1 MPLSFFHFR
10 DSFARARIACSCR
23 FVSNAA
29 PHPKFASLHNAPFN
43 LPHSIFSSLLHQ
55 FSKTPIHVKSIH
67 AQIVKNCVSTENFLA
82 AKLIRVYSDLGFLSL
97 ARKVFDQCSHLET
110 TVCNAMMAGLL
121 RNQQHLEVPKL
132 FKMMVGSC
140 DVEIDTYT
148 CMFALKACTCLL
160 DKEIGMEVV
169 GTAVGRGFH
178 LHPYV
183 GSSVINF
190 LVKCGNLD
198 DAQRVFD
205 GMHERDVVCWNS
217 IIGGYV
223 QECLFKEAIQMFF
236 EMIGCGIRPSCVTL
250 ASFLKTCGESGF
262 KKLGTCAH
270 GFVLALGMGNDVF
283 VLTSLVDMYSNL
295 GDTDNASLVF
305 DSMCSRSLISWNA
318 MISGY
323 VQNGMILEAFALFQ
337 RLVQNGS
344 GFDSGTLVSLIR
356 GCSQTSDLENGK
368 ILHACVIRK
377 GLESNLVL
385 STAIVDMYSKCGA
398 TKQATIVFGRMEK
411 KNVITWTAM
420 LVGLSQN
427 GYAEDALKLFCQM
440 QEENVAA
447 NSVTLVSLVHCCAH
461 LGSLKKGRSV
471 HAHLIRHGYAFDA
484 VNMSALIDMYAKCGK
499 IHSAEKLFNNGFH
512 LKDVILCNSM
522 ITGYGMHGHGHRA
535 LGVYDRMIGERLKPN
550 QTTFVSLLTACSH
563 SGLVEE
569 GKTLFHCMEKDHNI
583 KPMDKHYACLV
594 DLLSRAGRLEEA
606 DALVKQMPF
615 PPSTD
620 VLEAL
625 LSGCKTHKNINM
637 GIQIADRLIS
647 LDYLNSGIY
656 VMLSNI
662 YAEARRWESVN
673 YIRGLMRMRG
683 LKKTPGYSLI
693 VVGNNLYTFFASD
706 DSHPRWADIYQLLE
720 NLRLEVEAS
729 GYVPDTSSVLR
740 DVDEAMKVK
749 LLWGHSERLAIAF
762 GLLSTPYGSL
772 IRITKNL
779 RVCVDCHS
787 VTKYISK
794 IVQREIIVRDANR
807 FHHFVDGKCSCNDYW

>member
-1 MPLSFFHFR
+1 MPLSHFHFR
-10 DSFARARIACSCR
+10 DTFAKATIPCSRSRIG
-23 FVSNAA
+23 NTA
-29 PHPKFASLHNAPFN
+29 PPPAFFSLHHAPFN
-43 LPHSIFSSLLHQ
+43 HPPSIFSSLLHQ
-55 FSKTPIHVKSIH
+55 FSNTLIHVKSIH
-67 AQIVKNCVSTENFLA
+67 AQIIKNWVSTQNFLA
-82 AKLIRVYSDLGFLSL
+82 AKLIRAYSNLGFLHP
-97 ARKVFDQCSHLET
+97 ARKVFDQCPLPET
-110 TVCNAMMAGLL
+110 TVCNAMMAGFL
-121 RNQQHLEVPKL
+121 RNQQHVEVPKL
-132 FKMMVGSC
+132 FKMMKSC
-140 DVEIDTYT
+140 DIEIDSYT
-148 CMFALKACTCLL
+148 CIFALKACTSLL
-160 DKEIGMEVV
+160 DDEIGMDIVK
-169 GTAVGRGFH
+169 TAVGRGFH

-183 GSSVINF
+183 GSSMVNF
-190 LVKCGNLD
+190 LVKCGYLD
-198 DAQRVFD
+198 DARKVFD
-205 GMHERDVVCWNS
+205 GMPEKDVVCWNS

-223 QECLFKEAIQMFF
+223 REGIFKESIRMFL
-236 EMIGCGIRPSCVTL
+236 EMVGCGVRPSPVTMVSL
-250 ASFLKTCGESGF
+250 LKACGESGL

-270 GFVLALGMGNDVF
+270 GCVVVLSMGNDVF

-295 GDTDNASLVF
+295 GDTDSAALVF
-305 DSMCSRSLISWNA
+305 NSMCNRSLISWNA

-323 VQNGMILEAFALFQ
+323 VQNGLIPESFALFR
-337 RLVQNGS
+337 RLVESGS

-356 GCSQTSDLENGK
+356 GCSQTSDLENGR
-368 ILHACVIRK
+368 ILHACIIRK
-377 GLESNLVL
+377 GLESNIVL
-385 STAIVDMYSKCGA
+385 STSIVDMYSKCGSI
-398 TKQATIVFGRMEK
+398 KQATIVFGRMGK

-499 IHSAEKLFNNGFH
+499 IYSAEKLFNNGFH

-522 ITGYGMHGHGHRA
+522 IMGYGMHGHGRYA
-535 LGVYDRMIGERLKPN
+535 LGVYGRMIEERLKPN

-563 SGLVEE
+563 SGFVEE
-569 GKTLFHCMEKDHNI
+569 GKALFHCMERDHNI
-583 KPMDKHYACLV
+583 KPQDKHYACLV
-594 DLLSRAGRLEEA
+594 DLLSRSGRLEEA

-615 PPSTD
+615 QPSTD

-625 LSGCKTHKNINM
+625 LSGCRTHKNINM

-673 YIRGLMRMRG
+673 YIRGLMRMQG
-683 LKKTPGYSLI
+683 LKKIPGYSLI
-693 VVGNNLYTFFASD
+693 EVGNQVYTFFASD
-706 DSHPRWADIYQLLE
+706 DSHPCWADIYQLLE
-720 NLRLEVEAS
+720 NLRLEVEAE
-729 GYVPDTSSVLR
+729 GYIPDTSCVLR
-740 DVDEAMKVK
+740 DVNEPMKVK

-779 RVCVDCHS
+779 RVCVDCHT

-807 FHHFVDGKCSCNDYW
+807 FHHFVNGECSCNDYW